1 MPEPRRYYFQI
12 PSANVIGCVMA
23 VSLTD
28 AKAQAFEAYSHTWP
42 DLQWI
47 NTDTVNESVIY
58 D

>member
-1 MPEPRRYYFQI
+1 MQERRYYFQI

-28 AKAQAFEAYSHTWP
+28 AKAQAFEAYGHKWP
-42 DLQWI
+42 ELEWI
-47 NTDTVNESVIY
+47 NTDTITESVIY